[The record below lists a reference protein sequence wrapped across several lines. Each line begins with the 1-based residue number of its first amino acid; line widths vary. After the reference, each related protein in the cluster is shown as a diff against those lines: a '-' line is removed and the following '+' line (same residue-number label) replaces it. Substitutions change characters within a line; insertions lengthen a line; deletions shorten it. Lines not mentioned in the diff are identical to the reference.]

1 MKPASRHLDK
11 AQRAALG
18 IVGLALATLVAD
30 VLGHPPAEA
39 THETVE
45 AAIYAL
51 GAIAAGMGTISA
63 SRDVARAWRGPVTR
77 PEQSDSTTE

>member
-30 VLGHPPAEA
+30 VLGHAPGEA
-39 THETVE
+39 THGTIE

-63 SRDVARAWRGPVTR
+63 SRDVARAWRGPVTGS
-77 PEQSDSTTE
+77 EQSDSTTE

>member
-11 AQRAALG
+11 AQKAALG
-18 IVGLALATLVAD
+18 IIGLAMAALLAD
-30 VLGHPPAEA
+30 VLGHPPGEA
-39 THETVE
+39 THGTVE

-63 SRDVARAWRGPVTR
+63 SRDVARAWRGPVTT
-77 PEQSDSTTE
+77 PGQSGPPTE

>member
-11 AQRAALG
+11 TQRAALG
-18 IVGLALATLVAD
+18 IVGLALASLLAD
-30 VLGHPPAEA
+30 VLGHAPGEA
-39 THETVE
+39 THETVK

-63 SRDVARAWRGPVTR
+63 SRDVAKAWRQPVSMNKQ
-77 PEQSDSTTE
+77 PETPPS

>member
-18 IVGLALATLVAD
+18 IVGLALATLLAD
-30 VLGHPPAEA
+30 VLGHPPGEA
-39 THETVE
+39 THGTVE

-63 SRDVARAWRGPVTR
+63 SRDVARAWRGPVTT
-77 PEQSDSTTE
+77 PGQSGPPTE

>member
-11 AQRAALG
+11 AQKAALG
-18 IVGLALATLVAD
+18 IIGLAMAALLAD
-30 VLGHPPAEA
+30 VLGHAPGEA
-39 THETVE
+39 THGTIE

-63 SRDVARAWRGPVTR
+63 SRDVARAWRGPVTGS
-77 PEQSDSTTE
+77 EQSEPPTE

>member
-18 IVGLALATLVAD
+18 IVGLALATLLAD
-30 VLGHPPAEA
+30 VLGHAPGDA
-39 THETVE
+39 THETVK

-63 SRDVARAWRGPVTR
+63 SRDVARAWRQPVTR
-77 PEQSDSTTE
+77 PEQSEPPTE